1 MIDEKNHSKEKLKKT
16 VFYVDPMSYSSLAL
30 YDYSL
35 LSNIKNIDLHFFGN
49 TKYDSNRLFIK
60 FYKIY
65 NYSDKTGFF
74 KFISYLKS
82 QFVLF
87 KSIKFKSPLIVHFQW
102 LKVPRIDYFLLK
114 LIKLNG
120 VKIIITA
127 HNVLP
132 HDTGDRYENIYKK
145 IYSLVDAI
153 IVHSNNTEIEIIEKF
168 KVSSKKIHVIPHGIL
183 DIGQNIDSK
192 KVDYYVEKYRSD
204 YELDK
209 KIVFSTLGSISDYK
223 GFNLI
228 VDAWNKDNVSNN
240 EQLVLVIAGN
250 GKHRK
255 LNELKG
261 KNNVILLNRFLL
273 AEEFFAILK
282 LSDFLL
288 LPYAR
293 ISQSGILLSAI
304 NEKKRVVVSNVGGL
318 TDPFKFG
325 EIGYILPELN
335 YIELNKAI
343 LQMALNV
350 DVYPEEE
357 TWNKIFDYFDW
368 RNIGLKTQ
376 NLYVNL

>member
-1 MIDEKNHSKEKLKKT
+1 M
-16 VFYVDPMSYSSLAL
+16 
-30 YDYSL
+30 
-35 LSNIKNIDLHFFGN
+35 
-49 TKYDSNRLFIK
+49 
-60 FYKIY
+60 
-65 NYSDKTGFF
+65 TGFF

-82 QFVLF
+82 QFILF

-102 LKVPRIDYFLLK
+102 LKVPQIDYYLLK

-132 HDTGDRYENIYKK
+132 HDTGDRYEDIYKK

-192 KVDYYVEKYRSD
+192 KIDYYVEKFRSD
-204 YELDK
+204 YDLDK
-209 KIVFSTLGSISDYK
+209 RIVFSALGKINDYK
-223 GFNLI
+223 GYDLI

-240 EQLVLVIAGN
+240 EQLMLFIAGK

-255 LNELKG
+255 LDELKG
-261 KNNVILLNRFLL
+261 KKNVTILNRFLL
-273 AEEFFAILK
+273 VEEFLAILK
-282 LSDFLL
+282 LTDFVL
-288 LPYAR
+288 LPYTR
-293 ISQSGILLSAI
+293 ISQSGILLTAI
-304 NEKKRVVVSNVGGL
+304 NEKKRVVVSNIGGL
-318 TDPFKFG
+318 ADSFKFG

-343 LQMALNV
+343 MHMALNV
-350 DVYPEEE
+350 DAYPKEE
-357 TWNKIFDYFDW
+357 TWNKIFEYFDW
-368 RNIGLKTQ
+368 ENIGLKTQ
-376 NLYVNL
+376 NLYSTL